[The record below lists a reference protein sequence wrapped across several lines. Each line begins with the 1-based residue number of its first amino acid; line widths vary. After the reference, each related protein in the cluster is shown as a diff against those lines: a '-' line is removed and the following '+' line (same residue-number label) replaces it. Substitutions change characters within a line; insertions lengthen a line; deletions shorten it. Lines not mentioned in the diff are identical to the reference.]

1 MLSMDNRSTFDR
13 GKHQV
18 RLIQVYYIFEE
29 ILDEYDEVLEVT
41 CKCIII
47 EIKEVEMYPQTL
59 LNVLKRLLFPQ

>member
-1 MLSMDNRSTFDR
+1 MNYCKRFTKISRIKCLS
-13 GKHQV
+13 K
-18 RLIQVYYIFEE
+18 E

-47 EIKEVEMYPQTL
+47 EIKEVQMYPQTL